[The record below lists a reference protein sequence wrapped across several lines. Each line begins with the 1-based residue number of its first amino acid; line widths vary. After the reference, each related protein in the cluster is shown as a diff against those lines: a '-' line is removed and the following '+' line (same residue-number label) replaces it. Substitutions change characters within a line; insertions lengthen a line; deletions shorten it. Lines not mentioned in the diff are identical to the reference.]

1 MLKGKTIVL
10 GVCGG
15 IAAYKAAELVRLY
28 IKAGAEVHVI
38 MTSSARE
45 FVTPLTFQA
54 LTGQPVHTELFNL
67 YQEREIGHISLAD
80 RADLFVV
87 APATANLI
95 GKMASGIADDMLS
108 TTIMATRA
116 PVLLAPAMNS
126 NMWDN
131 TLVQENLERLKRHGI
146 RVMEPDTG
154 FLACG
159 WEGKG
164 KLPDPAEICLETE
177 ALLRPSDLQGRQVLI
192 TAGGT
197 REAIDPVRYIGN
209 ASSGKMGYA
218 LARAARQRG
227 AEVVLISA
235 PTALP
240 VPRGVRRVEV
250 TSAAQMF
257 EAVMNHQASA
267 HILIKAAAVADF
279 RPLVAAGEKIKKRS
293 GATKEIRLEAT
304 TDILRELGALK
315 GDRILVGFA
324 AETNDLLAH
333 ALTKLEEKNL
343 DLIVANDVTAPGA
356 GFDVETNRVLLIGR
370 DGSAEELPCLPKL
383 DVAHS
388 IFDCIAGL
396 RTGR

>member
-388 IFDCIAGL
+388 IFDRIAGL